1 MKKQHIRILVVVMS
15 AALLGLLGFQWV
27 WVKNAVSLREK
38 QFRFHVH
45 SAMNAVVERLQDR
58 EIYVAINSGCMFNN
72 PIQPVLQI
80 QNAPPPPP
88 TSCKSPEPT
97 CDPYNGGRPRRR
109 GTENVF
115 RLASDSIPPTEVIRE
130 ELSTGRM
137 VNGKWVEKKTIQ
149 TTVTQGDTQVVVL
162 ADPED
167 PTGQHYAQSLVLRM
181 LQSTLPLSQRLDP
194 KVVDTLLRQEF
205 RRREIDDEFVYAV
218 WQEDLLQNFL
228 PDRVEDA
235 SPIDHDR
242 EYYKVPLFPHD
253 FRPSNSYL
261 ELQFPYRKSTTLR
274 AMGTVL
280 PTSGVLIMVV
290 MGCFGVA
297 LVAFRRQQKL
307 NDLKT
312 DFINNMTHELKTPI
326 STISLALEVLS
337 DPAMRSPERITQYTR
352 VIGQEN
358 DRLKS
363 HVDRVLQAAAMERG
377 ELKLE
382 KQMIDLE
389 TLVEEQI
396 DRIRL
401 HVEGR
406 GGHIL
411 WEPHATENQVL
422 ADQVH
427 LGGVIFNLLD
437 NANKYSPEKPE
448 IHVLTRNVP
457 GGVEVVVK
465 DHGLGISDEAQRK
478 VFDKFY
484 RVPTGNVHNVK
495 GFGIGLSYALSMA
508 KAHGGDISL
517 DSELGK
523 GSTFTLYIPQK
534 HLPT

>member
-1 MKKQHIRILVVVMS
+1 MKKQHIRILVSVMS
-15 AALLGLLGFQWV
+15 AALLGLLAFQWV

-38 QFRFHVH
+38 QFRFHVRY
-45 SAMNAVVERLQDR
+45 AMNAVVERLQDR
-58 EIYVAINSGCMFNN
+58 EIFVAINSGCMFND
-72 PIQPVLQI
+72 PIQPILQFQ
-80 QNAPPPPP
+80 QNQPVGQQYCQANPPSRPFQNDFGKPR
-88 TSCKSPEPT
+88 
-97 CDPYNGGRPRRR
+97 NGG
-109 GTENVF
+109 GIF
-115 RLASDSIPPTEVIRE
+115 RLTSDSLPTQVVQE
-130 ELSTGRM
+130 ELRTGRM
-137 VNGKWVEKKTIQ
+137 VNGKWVESKTIQ
-149 TTVTQGDTQVVVL
+149 TTVTQGDTQVVVRSGI
-162 ADPED
+162 ED
-167 PTGQHYAQSLVLRM
+167 PNRNTYAQALVLRM
-181 LQSTLPLSQRLDP
+181 LQGGVPLSQRLDP
-194 KVVDTLLRQEF
+194 KVVDTLLRQELA
-205 RRREIDDEFVYAV
+205 RREIDDEFVYAV
-218 WQEDLLQNFL
+218 GQDNLLQSFL
-228 PDRVEDA
+228 PDRAEDA
-235 SPIDHDR
+235 SPIDHDK
-242 EYYKVPLFPHD
+242 EYFRVPLFPHD
-253 FRPSNSYL
+253 LRPSNSYL
-261 ELQFPYRKSTTLR
+261 ELQFPYRTSTTLR

-280 PTSGVLIMVV
+280 PTSGVLILVV

-337 DPAMRSPERITQYTR
+337 DPVMRSPERITQYTR

-382 KQMIDLE
+382 KKWIDLE
-389 TLVEEQI
+389 GLVEEQI

-422 ADQVH
+422 ADHVH

-448 IHVLTRNVP
+448 IHVTTRNVP
-457 GGVEVVVK
+457 GGVEVEVK
-465 DHGLGISDEAQRK
+465 DHGLGISAESQRK

-508 KAHGGDISL
+508 VAHGGDIRL
-517 DSELGK
+517 ESELGS

-534 HLPT
+534 NTPA